1 MNICGENGLEI
12 EIEIEIEEKENGYVV
27 VLNIKMSVNRSK
39 REKQ

>member
-1 MNICGENGLEI
+1 MNICGENGL